1 MAIGMCLTLCG
12 GVAAQQTAVRAGA
25 APATAAQ
32 AGSERVGG
40 KVVSDVDGHAMANVM
55 LSVLHHLGHDM
66 DGFGDSTGEFSFSPA
81 PATTVQ

>member
-55 LSVLHHLGHDM
+55 VSLTETKTQETVASTTSDEEGHFQFEPVAA
-66 DGFGDSTGEFSFSPA
+66 GK
-81 PATTVQ
+81 